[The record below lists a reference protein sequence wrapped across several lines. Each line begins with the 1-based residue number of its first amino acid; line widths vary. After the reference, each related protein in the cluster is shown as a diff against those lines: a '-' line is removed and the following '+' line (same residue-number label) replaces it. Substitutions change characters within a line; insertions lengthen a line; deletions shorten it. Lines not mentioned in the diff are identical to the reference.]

1 MRIRLLNLHTNT
13 FQAGYLEGIEAGK
26 QQGLEEG
33 FHHGFVRG
41 LQHTI
46 HWAVLRGKIRLGY
59 AKLNSILTIAF
70 FIMYIKYA
78 IYNNYTVLCRH
89 TAQNLQTSEVLIIA
103 KSAFSSVNCWRW

>member
-1 MRIRLLNLHTNT
+1 MRMRIKLDILLHRRFLFP

-46 HWAVLRGKIRLGY
+46 HWAVLRGKIRLD
-59 AKLNSILTIAF
+59 
-70 FIMYIKYA
+70 
-78 IYNNYTVLCRH
+78 H
-89 TAQNLQTSEVLIIA
+89 
-103 KSAFSSVNCWRW
+103 

>member
-1 MRIRLLNLHTNT
+1 MRAKNLIIKILLASL

-46 HWAVLRGKIRLGY
+46 HWAVLRGKIRLDH
-59 AKLNSILTIAF
+59 ASIVF
-70 FIMYIKYA
+70 
-78 IYNNYTVLCRH
+78 
-89 TAQNLQTSEVLIIA
+89 LQ
-103 KSAFSSVNCWRW
+103 